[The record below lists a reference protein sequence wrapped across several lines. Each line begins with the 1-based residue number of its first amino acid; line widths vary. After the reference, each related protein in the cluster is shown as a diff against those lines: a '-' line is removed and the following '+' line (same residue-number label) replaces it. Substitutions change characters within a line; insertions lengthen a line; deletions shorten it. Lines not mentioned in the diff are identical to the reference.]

1 MIAELAAAN
10 AAYAV
15 IKTCLQNTGE
25 LASAGQAL
33 VSYFDNKNALQ
44 KKANSKGGGSDLQE
58 FMALE
63 QLKQQE
69 EELKQMM
76 IYSGRP
82 GLWQDWINFQ
92 AQAARGRREAAL
104 EETRKKARRNA
115 MLYHAFEW
123 ALGILCAVILSGFI
137 LVGAYFYIKNRGV

>member
-69 EELKQMM
+69 QELKDLM

-82 GLWQDWINFQ
+82 GLWQDWIGFQ
-92 AQAARGRREAAL
+92 AEAARARREAAL
-104 EETRKKARRNA
+104 EETRKKVRRNE

-123 ALGILCAVILSGFI
+123 VLGIVIA
-137 LVGAYFYIKNRGV
+137 LVLAGAITVGVYIYLKSRE

>member
-33 VSYFDNKNALQ
+33 VSYFDNKNSLQ
-44 KKANSKGGGSDLQE
+44 KKVNSKGGGSDLEE

-69 EELKQMM
+69 QELKDLM

-82 GLWQDWINFQ
+82 GLWQDWIGFQ
-92 AQAARGRREAAL
+92 AEAARKRREAAL
-104 EETRKKARRNA
+104 EETRKKVRRNE
-115 MLYHAFEW
+115 MLYYAFEW
-123 ALGILCAVILSGFI
+123 VLGIVIALVFAGAI
-137 LVGAYFYIKNRGV
+137 IVGAYIYLKSRG

>member
-33 VSYFDNKNALQ
+33 ASYFDNKSALQ
-44 KKANSKGGGSDLQE
+44 KKSNEKGNRSDLEE

-63 QLKQQE
+63 HLKQQE
-69 EELKQMM
+69 QELEQLM
-76 IYSGRP
+76 IYQGRP
-82 GLWQDWINFQ
+82 GLWSDWIKYQ
-92 AQAARGRREAAL
+92 ADAARGRREAAL
-104 EETRKKARRNA
+104 EETRRKARRDA
-115 MLYHAFEW
+115 KIYQIFEW
-123 ALGILCAVILSGFI
+123 TLGIFI
-137 LVGAYFYIKNRGV
+137 ALVGLACILFGAYVYVKSKG

>member
-1 MIAELAAAN
+1 MLAELAAAN

-33 VSYFDNKNALQ
+33 VSYFDNKSALQ
-44 KKANSKGGGSDLQE
+44 KKVNAKGNRSDIEE

-69 EELKQMM
+69 EEMKQIM
-76 IYSGRP
+76 IWSGRP

-92 AQAARGRREAAL
+92 AQAARNRREAAL
-104 EETRKKARRNA
+104 KEVRRKAKRDAK
-115 MLYHAFEW
+115 LYQIFEW
-123 ALGILCAVILSGFI
+123 ALGIFIVLVVSACILF
-137 LVGAYFYIKNRGV
+137 GAYAYVKSKG

>member
-15 IKTCLQNTGE
+15 IKSALQNTGE
-25 LASAGQAL
+25 LASAGKAL
-33 VSYFDNKNALQ
+33 TSYFDNKSALQ
-44 KKANSKGGGSDLQE
+44 KKSNEKGNRSDLEE

-69 EELKQMM
+69 KELEQLM

-82 GLWQDWINFQ
+82 GLWQDWIKFQ
-92 AQAARGRREAAL
+92 AEAARGRREAML
-104 EETRKKARRNA
+104 EETRKRATRNA
-115 MLYHAFEW
+115 KIYQVFEW
-123 ALGILCAVILSGFI
+123 CLGILIALVVSACILF
-137 LVGAYFYIKNRGV
+137 GAYVYVKSKG

>member
-33 VSYFDNKNALQ
+33 VSYFDNKNSLQ
-44 KKANSKGGGSDLQE
+44 KKVNSKGGGSDLEE

-69 EELKQMM
+69 QELKDLM

-92 AQAARGRREAAL
+92 AEAARGRREAAL
-104 EETRKKARRNA
+104 EETRKKVRRNE
-115 MLYHAFEW
+115 MLYYAFEW
-123 ALGILCAVILSGFI
+123 VLGIVIA
-137 LVGAYFYIKNRGV
+137 LVFAGAIIIGVYIYWKTRGE

>member
-33 VSYFDNKNALQ
+33 VSYFDNKNSLQ
-44 KKANSKGGGSDLQE
+44 KKVNSKGGGSDLEE

-69 EELKQMM
+69 QELKDLM
-76 IYSGRP
+76 IYAGRP
-82 GLWQDWINFQ
+82 GLWQDWIGFQ
-92 AQAARGRREAAL
+92 AEAARKRREAAL
-104 EETRKKARRNA
+104 EETRKKVRRNE
-115 MLYHAFEW
+115 MLYYAFEW
-123 ALGILCAVILSGFI
+123 VLGIVIALVFAGAI
-137 LVGAYFYIKNRGV
+137 IVGAYIYLKSRG